1 MSIPL
6 RVLVLEDQITDAEL
20 MVYELRQAGFDP
32 AWTRVESEQDYI
44 AHLDPSL
51 DLILADYLLPQFDA
65 LRALQILQEQGL
77 DIPFIVVTG
86 SISEEAAVEC
96 MRRGASDY
104 LLKDRL
110 TRLGPAVTHALEEKK
125 LRQEKLR
132 SERFLRALNTAALE
146 MERALTPEQVFAA
159 AGRELERM
167 GLSCAIWV
175 VDEKEGKVDIEYCN
189 SRSDALREA
198 AEVAGLS
205 LDSLSALVDRVDVF
219 KAAFESQEAVFAQ
232 DASEILRA
240 MIVDMPDERVQQV
253 MGLLEGLKSIY
264 APLTAADRGIGLLSV
279 YSRDLVEADVP
290 TVTAFAN
297 QIAAAW
303 HKAQLMRDLEE
314 SMEELKRTQD
324 QLLHAQKMEAV
335 GRLAGGLAHD
345 FNNILTTIIG
355 YSEFLAASLNKN
367 DPRWADVQEI
377 KSAAERAASLT
388 RQLLAFSRR
397 QVMRPQILDL
407 NALIDDL
414 EKMLRRLIGE
424 DIELVTALE
433 PGLWAVRA
441 DPSQIEQVLLNL
453 VINSRDAMPSGGE
466 LTIETGNRWI
476 DAEYAGR
483 HLEVEPGPYVMLA
496 VSDTGV
502 GMSEEVQA
510 HVFEPFFTTKE
521 NGKGTGL
528 GLATVYGIIKQS
540 GGHIWFYSEP
550 GIGTTFKIYLP
561 RVEEKARPLER
572 KRPPVEMPRGT
583 ETVLVVEDEDIVR
596 SLACRILAQH
606 GYTVLEAGRPEQALQ
621 IGLEHDGPIHLLVT
635 DVVMPGMGGRDMADR
650 LMAVRPEMKV
660 LYVSGYTNNTIA
672 HHGILEPGV
681 AFLQKPF
688 TPATLLHR
696 VRQVLDRPAD
706 RSERAAD
713 N

>member
-1 MSIPL
+1 MSVPL

-20 MVYELRQAGFDP
+20 MIYELRQSGFDP
-32 AWTRVESEQDYI
+32 TWTRVENERDYI

-125 LRQEKLR
+125 LRQEKAR
-132 SERFLRALNTAALE
+132 SEQLLRALNAAALE
-146 MERALTPEQVFAA
+146 MERALTPEGVFAA
-159 AGRELERM
+159 AGRELERV
-167 GLSCAIWV
+167 GLFCAIWV
-175 VDEKEGKVDIEYCN
+175 VDESQGKLTVEYCN
-189 SRSDALREA
+189 CRPQVVKK
-198 AEVAGLS
+198 AEEIAGVPLEGFTAS
-205 LDSLSALVDRVDVF
+205 LDQVGTFR
-219 KAAFESQEAVFAQ
+219 AAFERQETIFAGDAADVTRELIAHMPDDLVARVAEAV
-232 DASEILRA
+232 R
-240 MIVDMPDERVQQV
+240 
-253 MGLLEGLKSIY
+253 GLKSIY
-264 APLTAADRGIGLLSV
+264 APLIIADRGIGLLTV
-279 YSRDLVEADVP
+279 HAQDLLTTDVP
-290 TVTAFAN
+290 TITAFAN

-303 HKAQLMRDLEE
+303 HKARLMRDLEE

-355 YSEFLAASLNKN
+355 YSEFLAGSMNKN

-377 KSAAERAASLT
+377 KRAAERAASLT

-397 QVMRPQILDL
+397 QVMRPQVLNL
-407 NALIDDL
+407 NALIGDL

-424 DIELVTALE
+424 DIELITVLE
-433 PGLWAVRA
+433 PDLWLVRA
-441 DPSQIEQVLLNL
+441 DPSQIEQVILNL
-453 VINSRDAMPSGGE
+453 VINSRDAMPAGGE
-466 LTIETGNRWI
+466 VTIETRNRWI
-476 DAEYAGR
+476 DAEYAGQ

-502 GMSEEVQA
+502 GMDEEIQA
-510 HVFEPFFTTKE
+510 HIFEPFFTTKE
-521 NGKGTGL
+521 DGKGTGL
-528 GLATVYGIIKQS
+528 GLATVYGIVKQS

-561 RVEEKARPLER
+561 RVKEKARPLER
-572 KRPPVEMPRGT
+572 KRPTSMPRGT
-583 ETVLVVEDEDIVR
+583 ETILVVEDEEIVR
-596 SLACRILAQH
+596 SLACRILAQY

-621 IGLEHDGPIHLLVT
+621 VAQDHEGPIHLLLT
-635 DVVMPGMGGRDMADR
+635 DVVMPGMGGREMADR
-650 LMAVRPEMKV
+650 LIAARPEMRV
-660 LYVSGYTNNTIA
+660 LFVSGYTNNTIA
-672 HHGILEPGV
+672 HHGVLEPGV

-688 TPATLLHR
+688 TPAALLHH
-696 VRQVLDRPAD
+696 VRKTLDR
-706 RSERAAD
+706 SK
-713 N
+713 